1 MIVKGMLMTSL
12 ILFMLTIAI
21 ALYRILKGPS
31 VPDRV
36 IALDMIGVNLLSS
49 IAALSVLFV
58 TRVFL
63 EAILILGLLAFISTI
78 ALSKYIERGALIE
91 YKRDR

>member
-1 MIVKGMLMTSL
+1 MIVRGMLVVAL
-12 ILFMLTIAI
+12 VLFTLTIAI
-21 ALYRILKGPS
+21 ALFRIIKGPS
-31 VPDRV
+31 IPDRV

-49 IAALSVLFV
+49 IAALSVLFF
-58 TRVFL
+58 TKVFL

-78 ALSKYIERGALIE
+78 ALSKFIERGVLIE